1 MSNPTPPDRQHPHP
15 APDPLTVPE
24 ARGEP
29 VPPSASGGP
38 APAADS
44 GSPAAPVVALTPSAY
59 EDTFTREHLPPFEEW
74 PLLRP
79 LEYPDRLNCA
89 EELLD
94 GTIARFG
101 ADRRCVVG
109 EHESLTY
116 GQLRDRVDRVARV
129 LVDERGLRP
138 GERVLL
144 RGPNSPWLAA
154 CWLAVLK
161 AGGVVVTVLPVLRS
175 GELAT
180 IVRAARVAHAL
191 CDAGFLDDLTEAA
204 EQLSHEPGGTAP
216 SVLAYGG
223 DGPEDLT
230 ARIGAHHARFTA
242 VRTAADDACMI
253 AYTSGTTGDPK
264 GCVHF
269 HRDVLAIADTYSA
282 QVLKPAPDDLF
293 VGSPPFAFTFG
304 LGGLLVFPLRAGA
317 ATVLLER
324 PRPEALLEAVSERG
338 ATVVFTA
345 PTAYRVMLAQRGDR
359 DLSSLRRCV
368 SAGEHLPAATWQAW
382 YDATGIRML
391 DGIGATEMLHIF
403 VSATDEH
410 MRPGSTGRA
419 VPGFEAAILDDK
431 GEPVPDGEPGHLAV
445 RGPVGCRYLAD
456 DRQREYVR
464 HGWNHTGDTYVR
476 DADGYFW
483 YRARSDDMIVSAGY
497 NIAPAEV
504 EEALLTSPD
513 VEEAAVVGAEDPERG
528 LVVRAY
534 VVPRRGLAPDDDL
547 ADRLKEH
554 VRSSIAP
561 YKTPRSLVF
570 LSSLPRTATGKLQRF
585 RLREDAP

>member
-1 MSNPTPPDRQHPHP
+1 MSNPSPPRRQP
-15 APDPLTVPE
+15 APP
-24 ARGEP
+24 A
-29 VPPSASGGP
+29 PSAPQP
-38 APAADS
+38 AT
-44 GSPAAPVVALTPSAY
+44 APNAPLSPSAY
-59 EDTFTREHLPPFEEW
+59 EDTFTREHLPPPEEW

-79 LEYPDRLNCA
+79 LDHPDRLNCA

-94 GTIARFG
+94 GTIARLG

-109 EHESLTY
+109 DHEALTY
-116 GQLRDRVDRVARV
+116 GRLRDRVDRIARV

-161 AGGVVVTVLPVLRS
+161 AGGVVVTVLPVLRA

-180 IVRAARVAHAL
+180 IVRSAQVAHAL
-191 CDAGFLDDLTEAA
+191 CDSRFLDDLTEAS
-204 EQLSHEPGGTAP
+204 EQLAGSAP
-216 SVLAYGG
+216 SVLVYGG
-223 DGPEDLT
+223 GGPEDLT
-230 ARIGAHHARFTA
+230 ERIGAHRAGFTA

-253 AYTSGTTGDPK
+253 AYTSGTTGVPK

-282 QVLKPAPDDLF
+282 QVLKPTPDDLF

-304 LGGLLVFPLRAGA
+304 LGGLLIFPLRAGA

-324 PRPEALLEAVSERG
+324 PRPEALLDAVSERG

-345 PTAYRVMLAQRGDR
+345 PTAYRAMLAQRGDR

-368 SAGEHLPAATWQAW
+368 AAGEHLPAATWQEW

-410 MRPGSTGRA
+410 MRPGSTGRP
-419 VPGFEAAILDDK
+419 VPGFEAVILDDK

-445 RGPVGCRYLAD
+445 RGPVGCRYLSD
-456 DRQREYVR
+456 PRQREYVR

-476 DADGYFW
+476 DAEGYFW
-483 YRARSDDMIVSAGY
+483 YRARSDDMIVSSGY

-504 EEALLTSPD
+504 EEALLTSAD
-513 VEEAAVVGAEDPERG
+513 VHEAAVVAVDDPERG
-528 LVVRAY
+528 PVVRAY
-534 VVPRRGLAPDDDL
+534 VVPRQGLTGDSAL
-547 ADRLKEH
+547 AERLKEH
-554 VRSSIAP
+554 VRARISP
-561 YKTPRSLVF
+561 YKTPRSVVF
-570 LSSLPRTATGKLQRF
+570 LAALPRTPTGKLQRF
-585 RLREDAP
+585 RLRESTPRNE